1 MRRLRWFL
9 RRDLLVA
16 DAALV
21 GGIVAASIGLI
32 GRIVLGEDAPAAGS
46 LRILGVFATGY
57 GVVWILLYAG
67 LSSETAQS
75 ERWTTTRAMMRVADL
90 AVVFPVFVALAAPQ
104 PFGGPVHE
112 AMAGPLGVPWG
123 MVVVAIGYVGAVTGW
138 IWIRL
143 IARGE
148 PEPEAND
155 RFWWSRA

>member
-1 MRRLRWFL
+1 MKRLRWFL

-21 GGIVAASIGLI
+21 GGIAAASIGLI
-32 GRIVLGEDAPAAGS
+32 GGIVVGEGAPAAGS

-57 GVVWILLYAG
+57 GVVWILLYAA

-90 AVVFPVFVALAAPQ
+90 AVVFPIFVALSAPTF
-104 PFGGPVHE
+104 FGGGMHE
-112 AMAGPLGVPWG
+112 ATVGPLGVPWG
-123 MVVVAIGYVGAVTGW
+123 VVVAAIGYVGAVTGW
-138 IWIRL
+138 IWIRG

-155 RFWWSRA
+155 RFWWSRT